1 MSNSSTDGS
10 NNNQNFQTFLQ
21 DYLSD
26 LIENPPP
33 TERNRPQSSRNSRN
47 RRNRPN
53 IWNRPMSSNY
63 YMNPLYARAQS
74 MPLNLFIP
82 NAHLDNI
89 EISGSSIAASRY
101 AYQPLADHVVDI
113 EWGNFM
119 ESMLQ
124 NQIPINS
131 GSMRPYLDRLLQRSL
146 NTSEKQYKMVL
157 SEKGKEQI
165 KRLPYIANDFKEQQF
180 CPISQKEF
188 QEGEEIAL
196 LPCSHIFE
204 PDNIMK
210 WLEKEN
216 ATCPV
221 CRYKLKSI
229 EKKRI
234 PHTHGE
240 ADDDDLPDLEPI
252 PPQTT
257 APTTAARAA
266 PSSATSTQPTAA
278 TDARGIDRL
287 INSLRFLNLGTA
299 NMRDPSSARTRAFQ
313 RRRRP
318 SSFIPAS
325 TQTNR
330 LLPQLYN
337 LLRRE
342 ETVQEEEDLQ
352 AALMASLETYAEEE
366 EKNSSV
372 ANENLLSSGD
382 DVDME
387 DADIEDADIEDADI
401 EDSDIEDLD

>member
-33 TERNRPQSSRNSRN
+33 TERNRPQSSRN
-47 RRNRPN
+47 RPN

-82 NAHLDNI
+82 NTHMNNI

-234 PHTHGE
+234 PHAHEE
-240 ADDDDLPDLEPI
+240 AVDDDLPDLEPI
-252 PPQTT
+252 PPQTA

-318 SSFIPAS
+318 TSFIPAS

-387 DADIEDADIEDADI
+387 DADIEDADIED
-401 EDSDIEDLD
+401 SDIEDLD

>member
-1 MSNSSTDGS
+1 MSYSSTDGS

-26 LIENPPP
+26 LIENPAP
-33 TERNRPQSSRNSRN
+33 TERNRPYSSRNRP
-47 RRNRPN
+47 RTRNRP
-53 IWNRPMSSNY
+53 ISSNY
-63 YMNPLYARAQS
+63 YMNPLYARAQR

-82 NAHLDNI
+82 DINTGNI
-89 EISGSSIAASRY
+89 EISGSSIAAPRFQ
-101 AYQPLADHVVDI
+101 YQPLVDHVVDV

-119 ESMLQ
+119 EAMLQ

-165 KRLPYIANDFKEQQF
+165 KRLPYMVNDFKEQQS
-180 CPISQKEF
+180 CPISQKAF

-229 EKKRI
+229 EKKRTSL
-234 PHTHGE
+234 TH
-240 ADDDDLPDLEPI
+240 DDDDLPDLEPI
-252 PPQTT
+252 FSANSHTNATTSNTIPQPRDISDT
-257 APTTAARAA
+257 A
-266 PSSATSTQPTAA
+266 
-278 TDARGIDRL
+278 GIERL
-287 INSLRFLNLGTA
+287 VNSLRFLNPGTV
-299 NMRDPSSARTRAFQ
+299 NMRDPSSASAAYRA
-313 RRRRP
+313 RIIRRP
-318 SSFIPAS
+318 AS
-325 TQTNR
+325 NIQNNR

-342 ETVQEEEDLQ
+342 ETVQEEVDLQ
-352 AALMASLETYAEEE
+352 AALMASLETYEE
-366 EKNSSV
+366 EKNAS
-372 ANENLLSSGD
+372 ATNLLSSGD
-382 DVDME
+382 DVDIE
-387 DADIEDADIEDADI
+387 DVDIEDVDMEDVDIED
-401 EDSDIEDLD
+401 